1 MTKRFKLEQ
10 ILKILVI
17 FFLLYFFIASIKLI
31 GISFQLFG
39 RDFAEQLVHSYSNP
53 ILGLFTGILATSLL
67 QSSST
72 VTSLIVGL
80 VGGGV
85 LSVEYAIPMVMG
97 ANMGTTITNTLV
109 SLTFV
114 TRKEDFRR
122 AFAAATVHDF
132 FNIFTI
138 LVFFPLEIKFHLIQ
152 KSAIF
157 LTKIFEDIGGVAFV
171 SPLKLAIDPI
181 VKGFQHLLINI
192 LSLPETVVGIIMLI
206 VAMIIVVTSLIYL
219 VRTLRS
225 LTIAQTESFIDRYLL
240 RNAFT
245 AIILGLVLTAV
256 VQSSSITTS
265 LIVPLVAAGVVGL
278 RRAFP
283 FTLGANI
290 GTTVTAIMAS
300 LATVSAINGQTVNTV
315 GVTVAFAHLVFNIY
329 GVAIF
334 YPLRWLPIFC
344 ATRLASIAAGS
355 KKWAIIFVLM
365 VFYILPLIVILVA
378 GKNWN

>member
-1 MTKRFKLEQ
+1 MTKRFKFEQ

-17 FFLLYFFIASIKLI
+17 LFLLYFFIVSIKLI
-31 GISFQLFG
+31 GTSFQLFG

-53 ILGLFTGILATSLL
+53 VLGLFTGILATSLL

-157 LTKIFEDIGGVAFV
+157 LTKVFEGIGGVAFV

-240 RNAFT
+240 RNAFA

-256 VQSSSITTS
+256 VQSSSVTTS
-265 LIVPLVAAGVVGL
+265 LIVPLVAAGVVSL

-300 LATVSAINGQTVNTV
+300 LATVSVINGQTVNTV
-315 GVTVAFAHLVFNIY
+315 GVTIAFAHLVFNIY
-329 GVAIF
+329 GVAVF

-355 KKWAIIFVLM
+355 KKWAVIFVLM
-365 VFYILPLIVILVA
+365 VFYILPLTVILVA
-378 GKNWN
+378 SKIWN

>member
-17 FFLLYFFIASIKLI
+17 LFLLYFFIVSIKLI
-31 GISFQLFG
+31 GTSFQLFG

-53 ILGLFTGILATSLL
+53 VLGLFTGILATSLL

-157 LTKIFEDIGGVAFV
+157 LTKVFEGIGGVAFV

-225 LTIAQTESFIDRYLL
+225 LTIAQTETFIDRYLL
-240 RNAFT
+240 RNAFA

-256 VQSSSITTS
+256 VQSSSVTTS
-265 LIVPLVAAGVVGL
+265 LIVPLVAAGVVSL

-300 LATVSAINGQTVNTV
+300 LATVSVINGQTVNTV

-355 KKWAIIFVLM
+355 KKWAVIFVLM
-365 VFYILPLIVILVA
+365 VFYILPLTVILVA
-378 GKNWN
+378 SKIWN

>member
-17 FFLLYFFIASIKLI
+17 LFLLYFFIVSIKLI
-31 GISFQLFG
+31 GTSFQLFG

-53 ILGLFTGILATSLL
+53 VLGLFTGILATSLL

-157 LTKIFEDIGGVAFV
+157 LTKVFEGIGGVAFV

-240 RNAFT
+240 RNAFA

-256 VQSSSITTS
+256 VQSSSVTTS
-265 LIVPLVAAGVVGL
+265 LIVPLVAAGVVSL

-300 LATVSAINGQTVNTV
+300 LATVSVINGQTVNTV
-315 GVTVAFAHLVFNIY
+315 GVTIAFAHLVFNIY

-355 KKWAIIFVLM
+355 KKWAVIFVLM
-365 VFYILPLIVILVA
+365 VFYILPLTVILVA
-378 GKNWN
+378 SKNWS

>member
-17 FFLLYFFIASIKLI
+17 LFLLYFFIVSIKLI
-31 GISFQLFG
+31 GTSFQLFG

-53 ILGLFTGILATSLL
+53 VLGLFTGILATSLL

-157 LTKIFEDIGGVAFV
+157 LTKVFEGIGGVAFV

-240 RNAFT
+240 RNAFA

-256 VQSSSITTS
+256 VQSSSVTTS
-265 LIVPLVAAGVVGL
+265 LIVPLVAAGVVSL

-300 LATVSAINGQTVNTV
+300 LATVSVINGQTVNTV
-315 GVTVAFAHLVFNIY
+315 GVTIAFAHLVFNIY

-355 KKWAIIFVLM
+355 KKWAVIFVLM
-365 VFYILPLIVILVA
+365 VFYILPLTVILVA
-378 GKNWN
+378 SKIWN

>member
-157 LTKIFEDIGGVAFV
+157 LTKVFEDIGGVAFV

>member
-17 FFLLYFFIASIKLI
+17 LFLLYFFIVSIKLI
-31 GISFQLFG
+31 GTSFQLFG

-53 ILGLFTGILATSLL
+53 VLGLFTGILATSLL

-157 LTKIFEDIGGVAFV
+157 LTKVFEGIGGVAFV

-240 RNAFT
+240 RNAFA

-256 VQSSSITTS
+256 VQSSSVTTS
-265 LIVPLVAAGVVGL
+265 LIVPLVAAGVVSL

-300 LATVSAINGQTVNTV
+300 LATVSVINGQTVNTV
-315 GVTVAFAHLVFNIY
+315 GVTIAFAHLVFNIY
-329 GVAIF
+329 GVAVF

-355 KKWAIIFVLM
+355 KKWAVIFVLM
-365 VFYILPLIVILVA
+365 VFYILPLTVILVA
-378 GKNWN
+378 SKNWS

>member
-17 FFLLYFFIASIKLI
+17 LFLLYFFIVSIKLI
-31 GISFQLFG
+31 GTSFQLFG

-53 ILGLFTGILATSLL
+53 VLGLFTGILATSLL

-157 LTKIFEDIGGVAFV
+157 LTKVFEGIGGVAFV

-225 LTIAQTESFIDRYLL
+225 LTIAQTETFIDRYLL
-240 RNAFT
+240 RNAFA

-256 VQSSSITTS
+256 VQSSSVTTS
-265 LIVPLVAAGVVGL
+265 LIVPLVAAGVVSL

-300 LATVSAINGQTVNTV
+300 LATVSVINGQTVNTV
-315 GVTVAFAHLVFNIY
+315 GVTIAFAHLVFNIY

-355 KKWAIIFVLM
+355 KKWAVIFVLM
-365 VFYILPLIVILVA
+365 VFYILPLTVILVA
-378 GKNWN
+378 SKNWS

>member
-17 FFLLYFFIASIKLI
+17 LFLLYFFIVSIKLI
-31 GISFQLFG
+31 GTSFQLFG

-157 LTKIFEDIGGVAFV
+157 LTKVFEGIGGVAFV

-240 RNAFT
+240 RNAFA

-256 VQSSSITTS
+256 VQSSSVTTS
-265 LIVPLVAAGVVGL
+265 LIVPLVAAGVVSL

-300 LATVSAINGQTVNTV
+300 LATVSVINGQTVNTV
-315 GVTVAFAHLVFNIY
+315 GVTIAFAHLVFNIY

-355 KKWAIIFVLM
+355 KKWAVIFVLM
-365 VFYILPLIVILVA
+365 VFYILPLTVILVA
-378 GKNWN
+378 SKIWN

>member
-157 LTKIFEDIGGVAFV
+157 LTKVFEDIGGVAFV

-219 VRTLRS
+219 VRTLRF